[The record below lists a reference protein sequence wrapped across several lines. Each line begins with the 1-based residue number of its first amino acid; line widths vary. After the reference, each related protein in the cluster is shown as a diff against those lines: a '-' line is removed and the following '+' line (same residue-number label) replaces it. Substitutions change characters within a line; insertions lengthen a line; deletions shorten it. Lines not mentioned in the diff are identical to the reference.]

1 MLFAGVYAIIAAS
14 RQKRIRTQVLQIHI
28 IDCWV
33 LAALRVGE
41 DQLGACEQAAF
52 WSHVILLMFVL
63 SFVAPVAV
71 Q

>member
-1 MLFAGVYAIIAAS
+1 MGAARGGVSAS
-14 RQKRIRTQVLQIHI
+14 
-28 IDCWV
+28 
-33 LAALRVGE
+33 ALRQGE